1 MEKFRYIIIHNSFT
15 FAIAWKKKKKKFEH
29 HNLLNV
35 KEDYIMLQQL
45 VLLDN
50 MELVMVHTVTLI
62 ATLVVEGW

>member
-1 MEKFRYIIIHNSFT
+1 
-15 FAIAWKKKKKKFEH
+15 
-29 HNLLNV
+29 
-35 KEDYIMLQQL
+35 MLQQL